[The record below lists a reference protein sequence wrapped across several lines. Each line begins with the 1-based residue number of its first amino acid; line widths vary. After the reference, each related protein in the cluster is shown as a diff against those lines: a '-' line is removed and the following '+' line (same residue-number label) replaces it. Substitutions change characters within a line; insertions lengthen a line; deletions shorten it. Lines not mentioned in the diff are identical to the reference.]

1 MSTEPPFYILCSSS
15 PISATVPGAP
25 STTLGHPTIQ
35 YQYADDSPF
44 VLLPQTQDEQ
54 VLVLDWDPNTAP
66 ASAPTVRSISR
77 NVAVTA
83 VRVAEAPGAAAE
95 DEVRNDRMYILETT
109 TAFDDKC
116 VSRPSVCPESPSL
129 IDDQSGGGRSRV
141 VDPPVTPG
149 HSCSVQ
155 TEVSTRS
162 CPSTTSLRFV
172 LKKRRLT
179 MCTRPGCVVITLYM
193 SSTRCIQRQH
203 CELAPL
209 ALAASIFITERLR

>member
-1 MSTEPPFYILCSSS
+1 MKERDRSFRRYGQLSGPSMTTEPPFYILCSSS

-35 YQYADDSPF
+35 YHYADDSPF

-116 VSRPSVCPESPSL
+116 VFHPSVCPNIRSL
-129 IDDQSGGGRSRV
+129 
-141 VDPPVTPG
+141 T
-149 HSCSVQ
+149 
-155 TEVSTRS
+155 TRAAA
-162 CPSTTSLRFV
+162 TD
-172 LKKRRLT
+172 
-179 MCTRPGCVVITLYM
+179 
-193 SSTRCIQRQH
+193 
-203 CELAPL
+203 L
-209 ALAASIFITERLR
+209 ALLARQSPQAILAQFKQR